1 MPFYGDPAPAPVI
14 LRALYNGSNDGTLYA
29 IGAATATDGVWTRYG
44 LNPVIQVGAGGTWD
58 DATVKDPCIIWDGS
72 QFVVYFA
79 GYDGTKY
86 QIGRATASV
95 YSGPYTKAGGNPVLT
110 VGSGGAFDD
119 AGVNFPVVLYEPAD
133 TGKEWKM
140 WYGAD
145 EGTDQSIGYAY
156 STDGVSW
163 TKVGQ
168 VVTKGAGGTWED
180 EDVLPMAIYKDGAT
194 YNLFYGGRQGTT
206 NPKWQGGLVTFTD
219 PEGTYTKDAGNP
231 ILLAR
236 FGETPLPSVSM
247 TADTLDGSAIVTVT
261 GTAWANEGEPVI
273 IVDGDGIADA
283 ETHRVESIDS
293 GTQITM
299 DSPVTADFESSGG
312 VLRSFLFNAVLPRS
326 VLAVSGGYEMF
337 GTPFQPIEDLTAPSK
352 LREGSFR
359 WTASALD
366 GPWTADYDTGLLF
379 PLYPE
384 NVGWDAYSAENPSV
398 IVAP

>member
-72 QFVVYFA
+72 QFVVYYA

-156 STDGVSW
+156 STNGTSW

-168 VVTKGAGGTWED
+168 KVTKGSAATWED

-219 PEGTYTKDAGNP
+219 PEGVYTKDAGNP

-236 FGETPLPSVSM
+236 FNDANSTVSLTGT
-247 TADTLDGSAIVTVT
+247 TAASAIVTVT
-261 GTAWANEGEPVI
+261 ATSGLNVNEPV
-273 IVDGDGIADA
+273 VLADGNSQTEVMRIA
-283 ETHRVESIDS
+283 SIDS
-293 GTQITM
+293 GTQ
-299 DSPVTADFESSGG
+299 VTLTDATVGTFTVAEGA
-312 VLRSFLFNAVLPRS
+312 VLRSFAYNSVLPRTIR
-326 VLAVSGGYEMF
+326 AISGGFEMF
-337 GTPFQPIEDLTAPSK
+337 GTPFQPVEDLSVGGTK

-366 GPWTADYDTGLLF
+366 GPWTYDYSTGLLF
-379 PLYPE
+379 PLTAP
-384 NVGWDAYSAENPSV
+384 GTTWDSIAAENPSV